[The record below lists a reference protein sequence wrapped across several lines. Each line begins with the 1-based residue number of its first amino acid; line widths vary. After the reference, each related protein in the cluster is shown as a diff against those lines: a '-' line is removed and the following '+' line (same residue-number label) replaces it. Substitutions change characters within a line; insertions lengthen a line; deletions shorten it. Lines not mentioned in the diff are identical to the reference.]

1 MSAVESYSVTVD
13 VIQVVRGDPE
23 CPDEPWSECS
33 VDCIMSKKIVP
44 RTEPTKVVMNRWI
57 DRWIDMD
64 G

>member
-1 MSAVESYSVTVD
+1 VTVY
-13 VIQVVRGDPE
+13 VIQVVRGNPE

-64 G
+64 E

>member
-33 VDCIMSKKIVP
+33 HDCIMSKKIAP
-44 RTEPTKVVMNRWI
+44 RGEPTKVVMIRWM
-57 DRWIDMD
+57 DR
-64 G
+64 